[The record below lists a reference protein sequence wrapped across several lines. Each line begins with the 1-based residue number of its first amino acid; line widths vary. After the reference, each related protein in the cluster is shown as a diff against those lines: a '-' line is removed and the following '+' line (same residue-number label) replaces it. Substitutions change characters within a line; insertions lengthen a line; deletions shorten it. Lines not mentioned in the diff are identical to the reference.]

1 LAKERICLT
10 IADAEQVMSLSFTDV
25 PADHWA
31 YRHVEY
37 CVGAGI
43 VQGYPDGSYHPDEA
57 VNRGQMAVYVA
68 RAVAGGDDGVPLDTD
83 GAAFTDVTGTNEWA
97 WCYRYVEYCAGEG
110 IVQGYADGSYR
121 PANEV
126 TRDQMAV
133 YVQRAFGLAM

>member
-1 LAKERICLT
+1 
-10 IADAEQVMSLSFTDV
+10 MSPSFTDV
-25 PADHWA
+25 PADYWA

-37 CVGAGI
+37 CVGA
-43 VQGYPDGSYHPDEA
+43 
-57 VNRGQMAVYVA
+57 
-68 RAVAGGDDGVPLDTD
+68 
-83 GAAFTDVTGTNEWA
+83 
-97 WCYRYVEYCAGEG
+97 G